1 MKIGVTFSKTPCRN
15 DRLPKGDKFLQD
27 TSQEDILQ
35 MIDWAPSGK
44 ARDIL
49 VACHKRKA
57 GMSLHAISD
66 TMIRPYSTIRGWL
79 VRIIGRGLAGKQV

>member
-1 MKIGVTFSKTPCRN
+1 MKIGVTFSKAPCRN
-15 DRLPKGDKFLQD
+15 DRLPKGDEFLQD
-27 TSQEDILQ
+27 TSQEDILR
-35 MIDWAPSGK
+35 MIDQTPSGK

-66 TMIRPYSTIRGWL
+66 TMMGAVFHHTR
-79 VRIIGRGLAGKQV
+79 LAGADHRARAGRQV